1 MGDSASSSFNR
12 PWLFTCFL
20 LRSNH
25 AAHIAQSLVAR
36 ITQGCNT
43 QAWSCRAAGI
53 GPKNIEKH
61 SCCQVIFKSMPPMW
75 FHETEEIGCWESTRS
90 HEYFKNLSYVCAIFQ
105 RPDLWEII
113 WRVGWVRPRLG
124 RKQPASQCRK
134 YAKVNGACADPRR
147 VWAQTGFQEGWW
159 AGCHSNPG
167 SLGFSV
173 WPSSLI
179 PCRLFHLWLWHVKTY
194 AFHEAVQ
201 GDAQDEPEEL
211 VTSSANSCSTAWSD
225 SPQMNTNEVVFNS
238 TVFWAISQEELSPT
252 DQASSLGFFSL
263 SRSKGPNSFAPK
275 ETQVARAL
283 LSHAMVSAL
292 VTDIREMLVPRN
304 RVKDRTKNRI
314 QRTE

>member
-43 QAWSCRAAGI
+43 QAWSCRAVGI
-53 GPKNIEKH
+53 GPKNIENH
-61 SCCQVIFKSMPPMW
+61 SCCQVIFKSMPPAW
-75 FHETEEIGCWESTRS
+75 FHETEEFRCWESTRS
-90 HEYFKNLSYVCAIFQ
+90 HEYFKNLSYIWAIFQ
-105 RPDLWEII
+105 WPNLWEII

-159 AGCHSNPG
+159 AGRHSNPG

-179 PCRLFHLWLWHVKTY
+179 PCRLDPLMAMACQNLRI
-194 AFHEAVQ
+194 
-201 GDAQDEPEEL
+201 
-211 VTSSANSCSTAWSD
+211 SRSCARGCPRWAWRACNFLSWFMQHCLKWF
-225 SPQMNTNEVVFNS
+225 PTNEVVFNS

-252 DQASSLGFFSL
+252 DQASSLRFFF
-263 SRSKGPNSFAPK
+263 FA
-275 ETQVARAL
+275 QQ
-283 LSHAMVSAL
+283 
-292 VTDIREMLVPRN
+292 
-304 RVKDRTKNRI
+304 I
-314 QRTE
+314 QRSNNCFAHKKHRSHELCYLMPWSAPLSLTSERCLFQETE